1 LNINFGKDFTV
12 DKVGDIAMAQAGFV
26 SLAGQKLIEKK
37 GIEVGNIFQLG
48 YYYSKKMKNAT
59 FVDSDGKDKPY
70 YMGCYGIGV
79 GRTMATVVENSHDE
93 RGIIW
98 PENVAPYKIH
108 LLSLG
113 KEEEIKNKAEEL
125 YQDLLKKNVEVLFD
139 DREAS
144 AGEKLADADLIG
156 CPIRLVVSKKTLE
169 KDSVEMKKR
178 DETKTELLKL
188 NEINF

>member
-1 LNINFGKDFTV
+1 MGI
-12 DKVGDIAMAQAGFV
+12 IAEIMND
-26 SLAGQKLIEKK
+26 EK
-37 GIEVGNIFQLG
+37 GL
-48 YYYSKKMKNAT
+48 
-59 FVDSDGKDKPY
+59 
-70 YMGCYGIGV
+70 
-79 GRTMATVVENSHDE
+79 
-93 RGIIW
+93 IW
-98 PENVAPYKIH
+98 PENVAPYKVH

-113 KEEEIKNKAEEL
+113 KEEEIKNKVEEL
-125 YQDLLKKNVEVLFD
+125 YQDLLKKNIEVLFD